1 MTFTPICDPFLDS
14 FPSPTFS
21 LPTNTT
27 LYITHQPPPL
37 FLRPTAPVETPITS
51 YHLLTYL
58 LVPLPPLPPPVPL
71 PRTLVP
77 LVPLH
82 SATTPPLALPAYSS
96 ESHPPFL
103 NILLPPPRT
112 LLLLWTL
119 WLLTHPGS
127 HLPSSL
133 SLSPPLRLLFT
144 SDPPFSLASHLL
156 YPFSA
161 SRSLVAYTP
170 VPRVGFGSPY
180 PPPPVPPP
188 LPPLVPEP
196 LHLLLHCIM
205 SAGISAIY
213 IALRDPR

>member
-27 LYITHQPPPL
+27 PYITHQPPPL
-37 FLRPTAPVETPITS
+37 LLRPTAPIETPITS

-58 LVPLPPLPPPVPL
+58 LVPLPPPPPPPYL
-71 PRTLVP
+71 SLVP
-77 LVPLH
+77 LYPWSPSIRLPPH
-82 SATTPPLALPAYSS
+82 LWLCLLILRNRTLPFLTSSFLLLGLSFFSGHFGYSHILALTYPRPFPSPPLFDSC
-96 ESHPPFL
+96 
-103 NILLPPPRT
+103 LLRT
-112 LLLLWTL
+112 LLF
-119 WLLTHPGS
+119 
-127 HLPSSL
+127 
-133 SLSPPLRLLFT
+133 RLLRT
-144 SDPPFSLASHLL
+144 
-156 YPFSA
+156 Y
-161 SRSLVAYTP
+161 YTP
-170 VPRVGFGSPY
+170 SRHPVASSPT
-180 PPPPVPPP
+180 PPCPVWASVHPTP